1 MAEEKQKME
10 PMFLPEVEQNPKPCS
25 FTDSIRMMQASGGEY
40 PQIWHMFAY
49 LPGATAHLA
58 RFTQEVLRGP
68 GPFSPGLRELI
79 AAYTSKRNHCLF

>member
-1 MAEEKQKME
+1 MPDAKLKME
-10 PMFLPEVEQNPKPCS
+10 PMFLPEVEHSPKPCS
-25 FTDSIRMMQASGGEY
+25 FTDSIRMMQTAGGEY

-58 RFTQEVLRGP
+58 RFTQEILRGP